1 MLKQSYFV
9 SKIQK
14 GDSEKLSELKQV
26 QLEIQMW
33 HETECEKIKIQARS
47 EEMDSSE
54 KVRIYHH
61 ELHAKHIRRTSILK
75 LKTDEGILE
84 GHDACVQYL
93 EKAVGDILVQP
104 ADLDEA
110 AQEALL
116 REVKPVFS
124 SKDNEMMMKIPNK
137 EEVKESVWS
146 SNLNAAPGTDGLTN
160 LVYKVC
166 WDILGDSLTEVV
178 QAIHGAAAPTLSQRT
193 SLMVYGSKANKPATS
208 TDPKHKRRISL
219 LNSDFKI
226 LTGMTTIG
234 LRSWLHTP

>member
-93 EKAVGDILVQP
+93 EKAVGELLLYP
-104 ADLDEA
+104 ADLDTA
-110 AQEALL
+110 AQNALL
-116 REVKPVFS
+116 RDVRPVFMAN
-124 SKDNEMMMKIPNK
+124 DNEMLVKAPTK
-137 EEVKESVWS
+137 DKVKE
-146 SNLNAAPGTDGLTN
+146 
-160 LVYKVC
+160 
-166 WDILGDSLTEVV
+166 
-178 QAIHGAAAPTLSQRT
+178 
-193 SLMVYGSKANKPATS
+193 
-208 TDPKHKRRISL
+208 
-219 LNSDFKI
+219 
-226 LTGMTTIG
+226 
-234 LRSWLHTP
+234 